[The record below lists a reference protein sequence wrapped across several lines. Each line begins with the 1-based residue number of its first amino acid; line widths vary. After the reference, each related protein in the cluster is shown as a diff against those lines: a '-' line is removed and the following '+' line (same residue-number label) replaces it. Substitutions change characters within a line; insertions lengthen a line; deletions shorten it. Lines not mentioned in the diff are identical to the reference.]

1 MICSIQNISK
11 PFPRLSSRP
20 PCSPTLSYPGANRS
34 WRNVRMRQAML
45 KRKRYNGVSGDM
57 MDKTFSIQQVADRT
71 GLSIHTLRYYEQIGL
86 LVSIYRL
93 PNGHRRYSEANIRWI
108 AFIKC
113 LRAAGMPLV
122 EI

>member
-1 MICSIQNISK
+1 
-11 PFPRLSSRP
+11 
-20 PCSPTLSYPGANRS
+20 
-34 WRNVRMRQAML
+34 
-45 KRKRYNGVSGDM
+45 

-122 EI
+122 EIQRFTQIMEDGEEDAMVRNKRTLLETHHHNLSQHLQDVQQILARIEDKLALLEV